1 MHKLKETT
9 LKIFDNIFNKKD
21 NKSEFEKAF
30 SDLKRM
36 GEIVPSAK
44 RTYELLGNL
53 NFDTKDEDSEELITE
68 FNKIKYGSNTNS
80 FFYFYFP
87 IVTHI
92 LYYKPQFEKEI
103 LKYLIG
109 PNFANGTTETIEMIP
124 LIIGAM
130 NFKLKENVNY
140 LTKESKEWIINELP
154 KLEEQVE
161 REIQVCWKELD
172 E

>member
-9 LKIFDNIFNKKD
+9 LKIFDNIFNNKD
-21 NKSEFEKAF
+21 NNSEFGKVF

-44 RTYELLGNL
+44 RTYELLGHL
-53 NFDTKDEDSEELITE
+53 NFDTSDEDSQELITE
-68 FNKIKYGSNTNS
+68 FNKIQYGSNTNS
-80 FFYFYFP
+80 FYYFYFP

-161 REIQVCWKELD
+161 REIQFCWKELNK
-172 E
+172 

>member
-1 MHKLKETT
+1 M
-9 LKIFDNIFNKKD
+9 KIFDNIFSKKD
-21 NKSEFEKAF
+21 YVSEFEKAF
-30 SDLKRM
+30 SDLKKM
-36 GEIVPSAK
+36 GKIVPSAK
-44 RTYELLGNL
+44 ATYELLGNL
-53 NFDTKDEDSEELITE
+53 NFETSDEDSKELLTE
-68 FNKIKYGSNTNS
+68 FNKIQYGSNTNS

-92 LYYKPQFEKEI
+92 LYYKPYFEKEI

-109 PNFANGTTETIEMIP
+109 PNFANGTTETSDMIP

-130 NFKLKENVNY
+130 NFKLKENADY
-140 LTKESKEWIINELP
+140 LTKESKEWIVNQLP

>member
-1 MHKLKETT
+1 ME
-9 LKIFDNIFNKKD
+9 IFDNIFNKKD
-21 NKSEFEKAF
+21 NTSEFEKVF

-44 RTYELLGNL
+44 RTYELLKRL
-53 NFDTKDEDSEELITE
+53 NFDTNEKDSEELLIE
-68 FNKIKYGSNTNS
+68 FNKIQYTSNTNS

-92 LYYKPQFEKEI
+92 LYYKPHYEIAI

-109 PNFANGTTETIEMIP
+109 PNFANGTTETSGMIP
-124 LIIGAM
+124 LIIEAM
-130 NFKLKENVNY
+130 NFKLKENTNY

-154 KLEEQVE
+154 KLDGQIE

>member
-1 MHKLKETT
+1 M
-9 LKIFDNIFNKKD
+9 FDKIFNKKD
-21 NKSEFEKAF
+21 NTSEIEKTF
-30 SDLKRM
+30 LDLKRM

-44 RTYELLGNL
+44 RTYEILEAL
-53 NFDTKDEDSEELITE
+53 NFETNEEDTEELLTE
-68 FNKIKYGSNTNS
+68 LNKIQYGSNTIN

-92 LYYKPQFEKEI
+92 LYYKPDYEKEI

-109 PNFANGTTETIEMIP
+109 SNFANGTTETSEMIS
-124 LIIGAM
+124 LVIEAM
-130 NFKLKENVNY
+130 NFKLKENANY

-161 REIQVCWKELD
+161 REIKVCWKELD

>member
-1 MHKLKETT
+1 M
-9 LKIFDNIFNKKD
+9 KIFHDIFNKKD
-21 NKSEFEKAF
+21 NTSEFEKVF

-36 GEIVPSAK
+36 GELVPSAK
-44 RTYELLGNL
+44 RTYELLKKL
-53 NFDTKDEDSEELITE
+53 NFDTSDEDSEELLTA
-68 FNKIKYGSNTNS
+68 FNKIQYGSNTNS
-80 FFYFYFP
+80 FFYFYLP

-92 LYYKPQFEKEI
+92 LYYKSYFEKEI

-109 PNFANGTTETIEMIP
+109 PNFANGTTETSEMIP

-130 NFKLKENVNY
+130 NFKLRENANY
-140 LTKESKEWIINELP
+140 LTEESKEWIINELP

-161 REIQVCWKELD
+161 REIKVCWKELD

>member
-1 MHKLKETT
+1 
-9 LKIFDNIFNKKD
+9 
-21 NKSEFEKAF
+21 
-30 SDLKRM
+30 M
-36 GEIVPSAK
+36 GKIVPSSK
-44 RTYELLGNL
+44 RTYELLETL
-53 NFDTKDEDSEELITE
+53 SFDTNGEKSEELLTE
-68 FNKIKYGSNTNS
+68 FNKIQYASNTNS

-92 LYYKPQFEKEI
+92 LYYKPQFEKKI
-103 LKYLIG
+103 LKYLIS
-109 PNFANGTTETIEMIP
+109 PNFANGTTETREMIL

-154 KLEEQVE
+154 KLEEQIE
-161 REIQVCWKELD
+161 REIQICWKELD

>member
-1 MHKLKETT
+1 
-9 LKIFDNIFNKKD
+9 
-21 NKSEFEKAF
+21 
-30 SDLKRM
+30 M

-44 RTYELLGNL
+44 RTYDLLSNL
-53 NFDTKDEDSEELITE
+53 NFSSSNLDLEKLLEEI
-68 FNKIKYGSNTNS
+68 NQIRYSSNTNS
-80 FFYFYFP
+80 LFYFYFP

-92 LYYKPQFEKEI
+92 LYYKPNSEKDL

-109 PNFANGTTETIEMIP
+109 PNFANGTTETSEMIP

-130 NFKLKENVNY
+130 SYKLKENMNY
-140 LTKESKEWIINELP
+140 LTNESKEWIINELP

-161 REIQVCWKELD
+161 REIQVCWKELN

>member
-1 MHKLKETT
+1 M
-9 LKIFDNIFNKKD
+9 KIFDNIFNKKD
-21 NKSEFEKAF
+21 NTSEFEIAF

-44 RTYELLGNL
+44 KTYELLGNL
-53 NFDTKDEDSEELITE
+53 NFDTNDEDPEELLTE
-68 FNKIKYGSNTNS
+68 FNKIQYSSNTDS

-87 IVTHI
+87 IVTYI
-92 LYYKPQFEKEI
+92 LYFKPHYEKEI

-109 PNFANGTTETIEMIP
+109 PNFANGTTETSEMIP

-140 LTKESKEWIINELP
+140 LTKESKEWITNELP

-161 REIQVCWKELD
+161 REIKFCWKELD

>member
-124 LIIGAM
+124 LIIG
-130 NFKLKENVNY
+130 
-140 LTKESKEWIINELP
+140 
-154 KLEEQVE
+154 
-161 REIQVCWKELD
+161 
-172 E
+172 

>member
-1 MHKLKETT
+1 M
-9 LKIFDNIFNKKD
+9 KIFENIFNKT
-21 NKSEFEKAF
+21 NKTSKFENIF
-30 SDLKRM
+30 SDLIKM

-44 RTYELLGNL
+44 RTYDLLSNL
-53 NFDTKDEDSEELITE
+53 NFSSSNLDLEKLLEEI
-68 FNKIKYGSNTNS
+68 NQIRYSSNTNS
-80 FFYFYFP
+80 LFYFYFP

-92 LYYKPQFEKEI
+92 LYYKPNSEKDL

-109 PNFANGTTETIEMIP
+109 PNFANGTTETSEMIP

-130 NFKLKENVNY
+130 SYKLKENMNY
-140 LTKESKEWIINELP
+140 LTNESKEWIINELP

-161 REIQVCWKELD
+161 REIQVCWKELN